1 MRPYKLGVQTLAPG
15 LQQEG
20 SGTWLNQYLLLLIP
34 ALPPPHS
41 ISIFPVLPVVSQ
53 PHLCGV
59 LSGSRMRGE
68 RSGLEPRLRN
78 VTGTIL

>member
-53 PHLCGV
+53 PRLCGV